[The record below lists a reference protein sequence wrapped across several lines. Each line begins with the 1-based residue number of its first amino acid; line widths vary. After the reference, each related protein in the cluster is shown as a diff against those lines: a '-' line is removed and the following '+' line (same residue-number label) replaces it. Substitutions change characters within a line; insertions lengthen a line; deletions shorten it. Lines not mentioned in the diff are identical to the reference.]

1 MNRSKVTTQGLE
13 GARPGREALPGAKR
27 PVRLPG
33 DGQRRGGRGGRGA
46 RRGVAAGGRR
56 GGAAEEEFRSYYG
69 LPVLKKP
76 VWEAREI
83 AGYLFLGGLAG
94 ASSVLALGAQVTGRP
109 NLARGVKTGAAAAAA
124 LSLAALVADLGR
136 PARFLNMMRVFKPT
150 SPMSVGTWILTGY
163 APAAM
168 ASAASDITGLLPAA
182 GLAGTVAAA
191 ALGPALASYT
201 GVLLGD
207 TAIPAWHDAHR
218 ELPFL
223 FVSSAATAAAGLGLA
238 CAADDEAAPA
248 VRLALIGGGAELAAE
263 TLLEHRL
270 EPVVRRAY
278 HQGKAG
284 VLLRTA
290 KVLVVAGG
298 LGAAVSARSRPLR
311 LAASAALLAASACTR
326 FGVFYA
332 GVASAEDPAATIE
345 PQRARA
351 ART

>member
-1 MNRSKVTTQGLE
+1 VNRSKVTIRGVE
-13 GARPGREALPGAKR
+13 DARPGREALPGAKR
-27 PVRLPG
+27 PVRLPD
-33 DGQRRGGRGGRGA
+33 DGQRQRGRRG
-46 RRGVAAGGRR
+46 RRGVAGRRR
-56 GGAAEEEFRSYYG
+56 GGAADEEFRSYYG

-94 ASSVLALGAQVTGRP
+94 ASSVLALGAQLTGRP
-109 NLARGVKTGAAAAAA
+109 ALARGAKAGAAGAAA

-168 ASAASDITGLLPAA
+168 ASAASDITGLLPGA
-182 GLAGTVAAA
+182 GLAATVAAA

-223 FVSSAATAAAGLGLA
+223 FVFSGATAAAGLGLA
-238 CAADDEAAPA
+238 CAADDETAPA
-248 VRLALIGGGAELAAE
+248 ARLALIGGGAELAAE

-278 HQGKAG
+278 QQGKAG

-298 LGAAVSARSRPLR
+298 LGAAVSTRSRPLR

-351 ART
+351 ARREA

>member
-1 MNRSKVTTQGLE
+1 MNRSRVTTGGLE
-13 GARPGREALPGAKR
+13 DARPGREALPGAKR
-27 PVRLPG
+27 PVRLPD
-33 DGQRRGGRGGRGA
+33 DGQRRRGRGGRG
-46 RRGVAAGGRR
+46 RRRHGKRV
-56 GGAAEEEFRSYYG
+56 AEEEFRSYYG

-94 ASSVLALGAQVTGRP
+94 ASSVLALGAQLTGRP
-109 NLARGVKTGAAAAAA
+109 SLARGAKTGAAAAAA

-168 ASAASDITGLLPAA
+168 ASAASDVTGLLPAA
-182 GLAGTVAAA
+182 GTAATVAAA
-191 ALGPALASYT
+191 VLGPALASYT
-201 GVLLGD
+201 GALLGD
-207 TAIPAWHDAHR
+207 TAIPAWHDAHC

-238 CAADDEAAPA
+238 CAADDETAPA
-248 VRLALIGGGAELAAE
+248 VRLALLGGGAELAAE
-263 TLLEHRL
+263 TLLERGL

-284 VLLRTA
+284 ALLRTA

-298 LGAAVSARSRPLR
+298 LGAAASARSRSRPLR

-332 GVASAEDPAATIE
+332 GIASAQDPAATIE
-345 PQRARA
+345 PQRARLRQA
-351 ART
+351 ESG